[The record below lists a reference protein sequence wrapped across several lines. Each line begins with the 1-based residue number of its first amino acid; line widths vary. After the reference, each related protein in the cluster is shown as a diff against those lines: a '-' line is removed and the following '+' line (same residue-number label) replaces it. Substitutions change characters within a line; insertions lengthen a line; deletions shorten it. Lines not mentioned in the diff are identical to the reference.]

1 MKLYGLIGYPLGHS
15 FSKKYFTN
23 KFKREGLI
31 DCSYELFPI
40 NSIKELPSLINS
52 QPYLKGF
59 NVTIPYK
66 QQVLK
71 YVTETSEA
79 VKEIGAANVIKIDG
93 DKIVAFN
100 TDVIGFK
107 ESLIQKLMPFHKKA
121 LILGTGGSSNA
132 VQYVLRN
139 LGMEFLLVSTTH
151 QPSSEIISYSMINEN
166 IMSDH
171 TLIIN
176 CTPVGMEP
184 NNSDLPNL
192 PYQFISHKHYL
203 FDLIYNPEKTSFLQ
217 KGEQM
222 GAIIQNGYEML
233 VLQAE
238 ESWNIWKQN

>member
-40 NSIKELPSLINS
+40 NSIKGLPSLINS

-184 NNSDLPNL
+184 NDSDFPNL

>member
-184 NNSDLPNL
+184 NDSDLPNL

>member
-31 DCSYELFPI
+31 DYSYELFPI

-176 CTPVGMEP
+176 CTPVGMKP
-184 NNSDLPNL
+184 NFSALPNL

>member
-79 VKEIGAANVIKIDG
+79 VKEIGAANVIKIYG

-184 NNSDLPNL
+184 NDLDLPNL

>member
-40 NSIKELPSLINS
+40 DSIEGLPSLINS

-100 TDVIGFK
+100 TDVTGFE

-139 LGMEFLLVSTTH
+139 LGIKFLLVSRTH
-151 QPSSEIISYSMINEN
+151 QPSSEIINYSMINEN
-166 IMSDH
+166 IMADH
-171 TLIIN
+171 TLIVN

-184 NNSDLPNL
+184 NDSDSPNL
-192 PYQFISHKHYL
+192 PYQFVSHKHYL

-238 ESWNIWKQN
+238 ESWKIWKQN

>member
-23 KFKREGLI
+23 KFESEGLT
-31 DCSYELFPI
+31 DCRYELFPLNLI
-40 NSIKELPSLINS
+40 EELPSLINS
-52 QPYLKGF
+52 QPSLKGL

-66 QQVLK
+66 QQVMK
-71 YVTETSEA
+71 YATETSDA

-107 ESLIQKLMPFHKKA
+107 ESLIQKLRPFHKKA
-121 LILGTGGSSNA
+121 LVLGTGGSSNA

-151 QPSSEIISYSMINEN
+151 QPSPEIISYSMINKN
-166 IMSDH
+166 IMVEH

-184 NNSDLPNL
+184 NISDFPNL
-192 PYQFISHKHYL
+192 PYQFISHEHYL
-203 FDLIYNPEKTSFLQ
+203 FDLIYNPEKTSFLK
-217 KGEQM
+217 KGEQR

-233 VLQAE
+233 MVQAE
-238 ESWNIWKQN
+238 ESWNIWNQN

>member
-107 ESLIQKLMPFHKKA
+107 ESLIQKLKPFHKKA

-184 NNSDLPNL
+184 NDSDLPNL